1 MYVSLFEL
9 KTNTLAFLNSIEAVY
24 SPHINAT
31 AQRFLNRLTELDR
44 NSLSCIEI
52 HDLLMESTILPWH
65 KEQTTQ
71 QLMTFILGGVQYA

>member
-9 KTNTLAFLNSIEAVY
+9 TECTIAFLNSSEAIY
-24 SPHINAT
+24 SPNLNAT

-44 NSLSCIEI
+44 KSLSLIEI
-52 HDLLMESTILPWH
+52 HDLILACTVLPWH

-71 QLMTFILGGVQYA
+71 QLMAFILGGAQYA